1 METLPQARMATGA
14 SSTWVLYVLTAAPSL
29 EWPGHD
35 FGRTAPMP
43 TRDER
48 AQALAALGYAIEDGA
63 EWEWNA
69 TRHSPAAAHLWAAI
83 AVRPNSP
90 DVKGGGPA

>member
-1 METLPQARMATGA
+1 MMLPQARMATGA
-14 SSTWVLYVLTAAPSL
+14 SGTWVLYVLTAAPFL
-29 EWPGHD
+29 EWPVYD
-35 FGRTAPMP
+35 SGRTAPMP

-48 AQALAALGYAIEDGA
+48 AQALAALGYTIEDGA

-83 AVRPNSP
+83 AIRPITAA
-90 DVKGGGPA
+90 VIGGGEA